1 MIPKIIH
8 QVFWPFKGKELNE
21 IDVFRQSVDETKRY
35 CDEWCYEYKMWDL
48 KDCEELIV
56 EKYPQYIDLWTEF
69 RFDIQRCDFIRYL
82 ILHSYG
88 GWYVDCDV
96 YPIQYLETLSDFK
109 PQVKDVKQVFTSWNN
124 DKDRKP
130 YNAVMGSVKN
140 NPLFIKICNDIEF
153 RTIQKQ
159 NIKIYDT
166 WKGRLVFHT
175 TGHHMLK
182 RHVPKEDIHDLLIVY
197 NEKKNIFVTADNPYF
212 YDNNISF
219 WHNDGNLSLKE

>member
-1 MIPKIIH
+1 MINKIIH
-8 QVFWPFKGKELNE
+8 QVYGIFDDGIPLEDIN
-21 IDVFRQSVDETKRY
+21 VFSQSVDETKRY
-35 CDEWCYEYKMWDL
+35 CDEWCYEYKMWNL

-56 EKYPQYIDLWTEF
+56 EKYPQYIDIWTEF
-69 RFDIQRCDFIRYL
+69 RYPIQRADFIRYL

-96 YPIQYLETLSDFK
+96 YPIQSLHSLSDN
-109 PQVKDVKQVFTSWNN
+109 KQVFTSWNN
-124 DKDRKP
+124 DKDKKP

-159 NIKIYDT
+159 NIEIYNT

-182 RHVPKEDIHDLLIVY
+182 RHVPKEDIHDLLVVY
-197 NEKKNIFVTADNPYF
+197 NEKKKIYITADNPYF
-212 YDNNISF
+212 YDNNASF
-219 WHNDGNLSLKE
+219 WHSK

>member
-1 MIPKIIH
+1 MIPKTIH
-8 QVFWPFKGKELNE
+8 QIFWNFKGKELDE

-35 CDEWCYEYKMWDL
+35 CSEYKYEYRMWDL
-48 KDCEELIV
+48 KDCEELICD
-56 EKYPQYIDLWTEF
+56 KYPQYIDLWTEF
-69 RFDIQRCDFIRYL
+69 RYPIQRCDFIRYL
-82 ILHSYG
+82 ILDSYG
-88 GWYVDCDV
+88 GWYIDCDV
-96 YPIQYLETLSDFK
+96 YPIQSLHTIADA
-109 PQVKDVKQVFTSWNN
+109 KQIFTSWNN
-124 DKDRKP
+124 DKDLKP

-182 RHVPKEDIHDLLIVY
+182 RHVPKEDIHDLMLIH
-197 NEKKNIFVTADNPYF
+197 NEKKNIYITSPNPYF
-212 YDNNISF
+212 YDNNASL
-219 WHNDGNLSLKE
+219 WHNDGNLALKE

>member
-1 MIPKIIH
+1 MINKIIH
-8 QVFWPFKGKELNE
+8 QVFWAFKGKELDE
-21 IDVFRQSVDETKRY
+21 IDVFRQSVDETKRF
-35 CDEWCYEYKMWDL
+35 CWASKYEYKMWNL

-56 EKYPQYIDLWTEF
+56 EKYPEYITLWTEF

-96 YPIQYLETLSDFK
+96 YPIQNLDSLS
-109 PQVKDVKQVFTSWNN
+109 DVKQIFTSWND
-124 DKDRKP
+124 DKDKKP

-140 NPLFIKICNDIEF
+140 NPLFLDIMNDIQNRVIE
-153 RTIQKQ
+153 KQ

-182 RHVPKEDIHDLLIVY
+182 RHVPKEDIHDLMLIY
-197 NEKKNIFVTADNPYF
+197 NEKKKIYTTSDNPYF
-212 YDNNISF
+212 YDNNASL
-219 WHNDGNLSLKE
+219 WHLNS

>member
-8 QVFWPFKGKELNE
+8 QIFWNFKGKELDE

-35 CDEWCYEYKMWDL
+35 CDEYKYEYRMWNL
-48 KDCEELIV
+48 KECEELICD
-56 EKYPQYIDLWTEF
+56 KYPQYIDLWTEF
-69 RFDIQRCDFIRYL
+69 RYPIQRCDFIRYL

-88 GWYVDCDV
+88 GWYIDCDV
-96 YPIQYLETLSDFK
+96 YPIQSLHTIADA
-109 PQVKDVKQVFTSWNN
+109 KQIFTSWNN
-124 DKDRKP
+124 DKDKKP

-197 NEKKNIFVTADNPYF
+197 NEKKKIYITAPNPYF

-219 WHNDGNLSLKE
+219 WHSDGNLSLKE